1 MESDTFWGRSSV
13 ARDTG
18 RAMSQENVEL
28 VRRAI
33 DALNDGDIDRAV
45 THADPEGE
53 LHSAIIGGAEGNVY
67 RGHEGLRQWYAEVM
81 ESFTELRTELTEFR
95 DLGERVVAF
104 GRIRARG
111 RESGLELDAVTGWV
125 FTVRRGKL
133 LRAEGYLSRDD
144 ALAAAGLRE

>member
-81 ESFTELRTELTEFR
+81 ESFTELRTELTE
-95 DLGERVVAF
+95 
-104 GRIRARG
+104 
-111 RESGLELDAVTGWV
+111 LDAVTGWV